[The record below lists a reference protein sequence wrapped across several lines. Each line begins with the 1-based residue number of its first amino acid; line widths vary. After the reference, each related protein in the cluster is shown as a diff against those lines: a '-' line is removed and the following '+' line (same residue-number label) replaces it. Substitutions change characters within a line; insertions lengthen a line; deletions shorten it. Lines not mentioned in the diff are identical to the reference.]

1 VRHWL
6 VLVAAL
12 LVALPGGARGDDAT
26 ITDATP
32 PPDASPPFVK
42 DRAANGD
49 HWRFE
54 TARGPVH
61 VWTPPGYD
69 AATAGIV
76 LYVHGHIHNVDQA
89 WTQHKLAEQFLA
101 SEQNA
106 LFIAMEAP
114 ISRRDTVK
122 WPSLAGLLR
131 EVRRQTGLIR
141 PWGHVV
147 AIGHSGAYT
156 TILRWLDYRPLDTVV
171 LLDGLYGHEE
181 YFEDWVYRS
190 AGHDDKRLTVVAAD
204 TLRWSEP
211 FARRNKGVVTV
222 DLVPTSYEEVE
233 PTARRAKVLYMRSQF
248 PHMEIV
254 SQGKVMPVALRLTR
268 LPRLE

>member
-1 VRHWL
+1 ML
-6 VLVAAL
+6 AVLL
-12 LVALPGGARGDDAT
+12 LMAPGGARGDDAFT
-26 ITDATP
+26 IGDAAP
-32 PPDASPPFVK
+32 PPDAPPPYLRDAV
-42 DRAANGD
+42 AGGD

-54 TARGPVH
+54 TPHGPVH
-61 VWTPPGYD
+61 VWIPSGYD

-89 WTQHKLAEQFLA
+89 WTQHRLVEQFQA
-101 SEQNA
+101 SGRNA

-122 WPSLAGLLR
+122 WPSLAALLR

-141 PWGHVV
+141 PWGPVV

-156 TILRWLDYRPLDTVV
+156 TILRWLDYRPLETVI
-171 LLDGLYGHEE
+171 LLDALYGHEE
-181 YFEDWVYRS
+181 YFEDWLYGS
-190 AGHDDKRLTVVAAD
+190 AGSAGKHLVLVAAD

-211 FARRNKGVVTV
+211 FARRNKGVSVL
-222 DLVPTSYEEVE
+222 DLVPASFEEVGPAE
-233 PTARRAKVLYMRSQF
+233 RQAKLLYMRSQF

-254 SQGKVMPVALRLTR
+254 NQRQVIPVALRMTP
-268 LPRLE
+268 LPRIE